1 MIHPVFIDDAQHYN
15 ALYLSHQRQAVRP
28 LAEGLFLCGIDLFG
42 KLVHSFAELIIMHT
56 AAELL
61 YLKRAAAHEELLKG
75 LESVIELGLVLR
87 HAPGKAVG
95 HGGGDELLYH
105 THDLR
110 VDILAVKHLASL
122 AVDDVALLVHDVIV
136 FEDALTGLEVAAL
149 DRALRLLDGV
159 GEHLMVKRG
168 VLIDLHRVHK
178 AGEPV
183 GAEETHDIVRQ
194 RKVEA
199 ALAGVAL
206 TAGTAAQLVIDTA
219 GLVALGAEDE
229 QAADGAH
236 LFGLRVRLSLVYLH
250 ALGKQRARGE
260 DVLIVRLGVAGSFG
274 DGGLVIAGLAQV
286 GLGHELGVA
295 AEGDIGAAACHV
307 RRYRNCAELTGLSDD
322 LGFLF
327 MVLGVEHRVRDTAAL
342 EQGGDIFA
350 LFY

>member
-1 MIHPVFIDDAQHYN
+1 MRHIPFRQTSFTAS
-15 ALYLSHQRQAVRP
+15 LS
-28 LAEGLFLCGIDLFG
+28 LSLCTLPPNCSI
-42 KLVHSFAELIIMHT
+42 
-56 AAELL
+56 
-61 YLKRAAAHEELLKG
+61 LKRAAAHEELLKG

-87 HAPGKAVG
+87 HALGKAVG

-110 VDILAVKHLASL
+110 VDILAVKHLAAL

-168 VLIDLHRVHK
+168 VLIDLHGVHK

-194 RKVEA
+194 RKEEA

-236 LFGLRVRLSLVYLH
+236 LSASASVSALCTFMRSANSCARRGCSHRPSRRSRWLRRW
-250 ALGKQRARGE
+250 
-260 DVLIVRLGVAGSFG
+260 
-274 DGGLVIAGLAQV
+274 
-286 GLGHELGVA
+286 
-295 AEGDIGAAACHV
+295 
-307 RRYRNCAELTGLSDD
+307 
-322 LGFLF
+322 
-327 MVLGVEHRVRDTAAL
+327 
-342 EQGGDIFA
+342 
-350 LFY
+350 